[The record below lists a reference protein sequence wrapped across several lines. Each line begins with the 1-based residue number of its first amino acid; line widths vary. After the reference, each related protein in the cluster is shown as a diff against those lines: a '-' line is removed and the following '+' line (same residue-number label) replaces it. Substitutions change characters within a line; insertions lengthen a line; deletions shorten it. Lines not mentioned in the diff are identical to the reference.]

1 MEEPKKQVSFPILD
15 GETGEIEELYMEEE
29 DYQAMVD
36 YENQMEFERRERR
49 ERLQREEHES
59 LRYDRDFD

>member
-1 MEEPKKQVSFPILD
+1 MEPKQVKFPVLD
-15 GETGEIEELYMEEE
+15 GETGEIEEMWMEEE

-36 YENQMEFERRERR
+36 YENQMEFERKEKR